1 MSTLYL
7 HIGTPKTGTSMI
19 QHLFYENRK
28 ICLKQGYCYPKMPF
42 KLGGIGPHRNAYFMT
57 YTCKND
63 GVRDLEKENLIRK
76 RGYEKVIC
84 LLKKY
89 PNVVMSDEHIWTGFS
104 DIDSFWEEIFEVIT
118 KAGHELK
125 VIVYLR
131 RQDQFI
137 QSYWAQLVKESRKIS
152 FRSYIEKK
160 GYDKHLHYD
169 VELAK
174 IASVIG
180 EENLLVRPYER
191 GHLYKDSLLSDFFHT
206 IGMQEPDGFVVTQ
219 QRINESLNA
228 EYTEIKRILNQIP
241 EFAVKD
247 SEIVKYMFGVM
258 NQEALKADCSRAADF
273 LPGQRK
279 EYMARFSEGNALVAK
294 KYLGREQLFLD
305 EIVDEE
311 DGNVKMSKED
321 LVLACGKVMLHMQ
334 QENLTLKKIL
344 KKWLKRK

>member
-28 ICLKQGYCYPKMPF
+28 LCLKQGYCYPKMPF

-57 YTCKND
+57 YTYKNGD
-63 GVRDLEKENLIRK
+63 SRDVEKENLLRRK
-76 RGYEKVIC
+76 GYNKVIT
-84 LLKKY
+84 LLNKY
-89 PNVVMSDEHIWTGFS
+89 PNVVMSDEHIWTGFA
-104 DIDSFWEEIFEVIT
+104 DISSFWEEIMEVIT

-125 VIVYLR
+125 VVVYLR

-137 QSYWAQLVKESRKIS
+137 QSYWAQLVKEKRKIS
-152 FRSYIEKK
+152 FRSYIDKK

-191 GHLYKDSLLSDFFHT
+191 GHLYQDSLLSDFFHT
-206 IGMQEPDGFVVTQ
+206 IGMEEPDGFVVSQ

-247 SEIVKYMFGVM
+247 SEIVRYMFQVM
-258 NQEALKADCSRAADF
+258 NQEGLKADCTKAADF

-279 EYMARFSEGNALVAK
+279 EYMARFMEGNDSVAR
-294 KYLGREQLFLD
+294 KYLDREHLF
-305 EIVDEE
+305 VDDINDDE
-311 DGNVKMSKED
+311 DGSVKMSGEE
-321 LVLACGKVMLHMQ
+321 LILACGKVMLQMQ
-334 QENLTLKKIL
+334 QEPLTVKEIL